1 MRRVLITAAVLLLLI
16 VAGVAWLA
24 HLHGGS
30 RATEAVPDTV
40 RSVVY
45 DTVTVVN
52 PDPVQTT
59 QLPGVVMRLP
69 LWRGVASDDNNHARD
84 YNLSA
89 QRVETGTETCT
100 DACTSP
106 ERGDSVNVIIPME
119 RKVYEDSTYRAVI
132 TGAWVSLDTMQVYPR
147 RETVTIRHPPD
158 KRKRWGV
165 SAGIGAAVT
174 TDGRISPALF
184 LGATYTFATF

>member
-40 RSVVY
+40 LSVVY
-45 DTVTVVN
+45 DTVTVVT
-52 PDPVQTT
+52 PEPVQTA
-59 QLPGVVMRLP
+59 QLPEMVMRLP
-69 LWRGVASDDNNHARD
+69 LWRGAASDDNNHARD

-89 QRVETGTETCT
+89 QSAETWTETCT
-100 DACTSP
+100 NACTSP
-106 ERGDSVNVIIPME
+106 EHGDSADVIIPME
-119 RKVYEDSTYRAVI
+119 RKVYEDSTYCAVI

-158 KRKRWGV
+158 KRKRWGIGI
-165 SAGIGAAVT
+165 SAGYGMTPQGLKPFIGVT
-174 TDGRISPALF
+174 
-184 LGATYTFATF
+184 ATYNLIRF